1 MVVLS
6 TIDQQ
11 IMKKSVLAAIF
22 FNVSILGFSQTA
34 EQSKAIDSYIKNVI
48 QINEIPGMAVGIV
61 KNDKVTFQQY
71 YGREN
76 LETDKKVSSKS
87 MFRVYS
93 NTKLIANVGLFKLI
107 EEGKVS
113 LDDKISKYIDNLPKD
128 WQNIQ
133 VKNLLSHSSGLPD
146 MLDAKDLS
154 EKATF
159 NEVIK
164 RLSNEKIEF
173 EAGDHYRYNQ
183 TNYMLI
189 SMIIEKMTGKTFEEY
204 SLENQFPESRN
215 QVVFSSNSV
224 EEIPNRVG
232 KYNYNPEKKLYE
244 KLTEVGGLRAHS
256 ANGLAVTLPAFLQ
269 WSIHFSKN
277 DFLKPETKKMMWKP
291 FNYKNNDWEF
301 GHGWEITDNNN
312 TKSYGFSGG
321 NVSAYSIFPD
331 NNMAVV
337 VMYNANKG
345 FPVMYQMINH
355 IAGIMD
361 KRLMN
366 PYTLVEEMTIA
377 EPFVH
382 PDLKKEIYGYRTEND
397 KVIFSYQYP
406 ENLSTEFVKTV
417 SVAGSFND
425 WNSENKSYQLTL
437 KKNNTFEL
445 AVPKSQ
451 FEKGKTYGFKFV
463 MNKSGWLTIPY
474 NAINTDG
481 YRDNNLTLRID

>member
-1 MVVLS
+1 MR
-6 TIDQQ
+6 
-11 IMKKSVLAAIF
+11 KSVLVATF

-34 EQSKAIDSYIKNVI
+34 EQSKAIDGYIKNVI

-61 KNDKVTFQQY
+61 NNNKVTFQQY

-76 LETDKKVSSKS
+76 LETETKVNAKS
-87 MFRVYS
+87 MFRIYS
-93 NTKLIANVGLFKLI
+93 NTKLMANISLFKLV
-107 EEGKVS
+107 EEGKLSVE
-113 LDDKISKYIDNLPKD
+113 DKISKYIDNLPKD

-146 MLDAKDLS
+146 MADAKDLP

-159 NEVIK
+159 SEVIK

-189 SMIIEKMTGKTFEEY
+189 SMIIEKITGKTFEQY
-204 SLENQFPESRN
+204 TLENQFPESRN
-215 QVVFSSNSV
+215 QVVFSSNSI

-232 KYNYNPEKKLYE
+232 KYNYNPEKKRYE
-244 KLTEVGGLRAHS
+244 KLTEIGGVRAHS

-277 DFLKPETKKMMWKP
+277 DFLKAETKKMMWKP
-291 FNYKNNDWEF
+291 FDYKNNGWEF
-301 GHGWEITDNNN
+301 GYGWEITDNNK

-331 NNMAVV
+331 KNMSII

-345 FPVMYQMINH
+345 FPVMYQMVNH
-355 IAGIMD
+355 IAGIID
-361 KRLMN
+361 KNLME
-366 PYTLVEEMTIA
+366 PYMLAEEMTIA
-377 EPFVH
+377 EQFAH
-382 PDLKKEIYGYRTEND
+382 PNLKKEIYGYRIEND

-406 ENLSTEFVKTV
+406 KNSSTEFINSI
-417 SVAGSFND
+417 SVAGAFNN
-425 WNSENKSYQLTL
+425 WNINDPSYQMIP
-437 KKNNTFEL
+437 KKDNIFEV
-445 AVPKSQ
+445 AIPKSQ

-474 NAINTDG
+474 NTANTDG
-481 YRDNNLTLRID
+481 TQDNNFALKID

>member
-1 MVVLS
+1 
-6 TIDQQ
+6 
-11 IMKKSVLAAIF
+11 MKQSILAALF

-34 EQSKAIDSYIKNVI
+34 EQSKTIDSYIKNVI
-48 QINEIPGMAVGIV
+48 QVNEIPGMAVGIV

-76 LETDKKVSSKS
+76 LESNKKVDSRS
-87 MFRVYS
+87 MFRIYS
-93 NTKLIANVGLFKLI
+93 NTKLMSNIGLFKLV
-107 EEGKVS
+107 EEGKLSVE
-113 LDDKISKYIDNLPKD
+113 DKISKYIDNLPKT

-146 MLDAKDLS
+146 MADVKDLP

-189 SMIIEKMTGKTFEEY
+189 SMIIEKITGKTFEEY
-204 SLENQFPESRN
+204 ILENQFPESRN

-224 EEIPNRVG
+224 EKITNRVG

-244 KLTEVGGLRAHS
+244 KLTEVSGVRSHS
-256 ANGLAVTLPAFLQ
+256 ANGFAVTLPAFLQ

-277 DFLKPETKKMMWKP
+277 DFLKPETQKMMWKP

-301 GHGWEITDNNN
+301 GHGWEITDNNK

-331 NNMAVV
+331 KNMSII

-345 FPVMYQMINH
+345 FPVMYQMVNH
-355 IAGIMD
+355 IAGIID
-361 KRLMN
+361 KNLME
-366 PYTLVEEMTIA
+366 PYMLAEEITIA
-377 EPFVH
+377 ESLAH
-382 PDLKKEIYGYRTEND
+382 PDLKKETYGYRIEND

-406 ENLSTEFVKTV
+406 ENSSTEFIKSV
-417 SVAGSFND
+417 SVAGAFNN
-425 WNSENKSYQLTL
+425 WNMNDPSYQMIPK
-437 KKNNTFEL
+437 KKNVFEV

-451 FEKGKTYGFKFV
+451 FEKGKSYGFKFV
-463 MNKSGWLTIPY
+463 MNKSGWLTIP
-474 NAINTDG
+474 NNTANTDG
-481 YRDNNLTLRID
+481 TPDKNFALKID

>member
-1 MVVLS
+1 M
-6 TIDQQ
+6 T
-11 IMKKSVLAAIF
+11 KSVLAAIF

-48 QINEIPGMAVGIV
+48 QINEIPGIAVGIV
-61 KNDKVTFQQY
+61 KDDKVTFQQY
-71 YGREN
+71 YGKEN
-76 LETDKKVSSKS
+76 LESDKKVDSKS

-93 NTKLIANVGLFKLI
+93 TTKLIANVALFKLI

-113 LDDKISKYIDNLPKD
+113 LDDKISKYVDNLPKD

-146 MLDAKDLS
+146 MADVKDFP
-154 EKATF
+154 EKATHK
-159 NEVIK
+159 EVIT

-183 TNYMLI
+183 TNYLLI
-189 SMIIEKMTGKTFEEY
+189 AMIIEKMTGKTFEEY
-204 SLENQFPESRN
+204 TLENQFPDSRN
-215 QVVFSSNSV
+215 QVVFSSNSA
-224 EEIPNRVG
+224 EKIPNRVG
-232 KYNYNPEKKLYE
+232 KYNYNPEKKQYE
-244 KLTEVGGLRAHS
+244 KLMTIDGVRAHA
-256 ANGLAVTLPAFLQ
+256 ANGLAVTLPAFLE

-291 FNYKNNDWEF
+291 FDYKNNGWDF

-312 TKSYGFSGG
+312 IKSYGFSGG

-331 NNMAVV
+331 KNMSIIVI
-337 VMYNANKG
+337 YNANKG
-345 FPVMYQMINH
+345 FPVMYQMVNH
-355 IAGIMD
+355 IAGIVD
-361 KRLMN
+361 KNLMN
-366 PYTLVEEMTIA
+366 PYMLAEEITIA

-382 PDLKKEIYGYRTEND
+382 PNLKKEIYGYRIEKD
-397 KVIFSYQYP
+397 KVVFSYQYP
-406 ENLSTEFVKTV
+406 KNSSTEFIKSI
-417 SVAGSFND
+417 SVAGAFNN
-425 WNSENKSYQLTL
+425 WNMNDPAYQMIL
-437 KKNNTFEL
+437 KKNNVFEV

-474 NAINTDG
+474 NTANTDG
-481 YRDNNLTLRID
+481 TQDNNLALKMD